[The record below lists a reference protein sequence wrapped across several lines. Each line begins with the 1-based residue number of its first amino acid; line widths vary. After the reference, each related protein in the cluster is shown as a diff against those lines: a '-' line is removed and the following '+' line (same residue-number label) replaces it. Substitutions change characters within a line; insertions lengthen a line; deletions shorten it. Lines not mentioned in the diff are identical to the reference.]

1 MIRRVSGNLLE
12 ADVEALVNTV
22 NTVGVMGRGVALQF
36 KFAYPANYEAY
47 RAACDA
53 GEVEP
58 GKMLIIEAN
67 RLYNPRYI
75 INFPTKRHWKSKSR
89 MDDIE
94 SGLIALAEEVR
105 RLGIRSI
112 AVPPLG
118 CGLGGLDWTEV
129 YPRIEA
135 ALGNLPEV
143 EVLVY
148 EPDGPPDAAVMA
160 NRTPRPK
167 MTAGRASLLGLMNSY
182 LEPLMDDAVTLLE
195 AHKLMYFMQEAGEP
209 LRLNFVK
216 GIYGPYATNLHHV
229 FEKVEGHFIVGY
241 GDGSE
246 APGKTLT
253 LKQEAMQEAGA
264 FLTSRATTRSRL
276 ARVVRLIEGFETP
289 YGMELLASVHWIAT
303 REDTA
308 ARGDA
313 KRAQAGVAA
322 WSDRKRR
329 LFKNEH
335 LMAAWEQLRNNRW
348 I

>member
-1 MIRRVSGNLLE
+1 MIRKATGNILE
-12 ADVEALVNTV
+12 AAAEALVNTV

-36 KFAYPANYEAY
+36 KLAYPTNYEVY
-47 RAACDA
+47 RAACEA

-58 GKMLIIEAN
+58 GKMLIVEVN
-67 RLYNPRYI
+67 PLYTPRYI
-75 INFPTKRHWKSKSR
+75 INFPTKRHWKGKSR
-89 MDDIE
+89 IEDIE
-94 SGLIALAEEVR
+94 SGLTALAGEIT
-105 RLGIRSI
+105 RLGIKSI

-118 CGLGGLDWTEV
+118 CGLGGLDWGKV
-129 YPRIEA
+129 FPRIEA
-135 ALGNLPEV
+135 ALGDLPGV

-148 EPDGPPDAAVMA
+148 EPDGAPNAAAMP

-167 MTAGRASLLGLMNSY
+167 MTAGRASLLGLMHRY

-216 GIYGPYATNLHHV
+216 GVYGPYATNLHHV

-246 APGKTLT
+246 APGKILE
-253 LKQEAMQEAGA
+253 LRGEAVQAAEA
-264 FLTSRATTRSRL
+264 FLASRTQTGGRL

-289 YGMELLASVHWIAT
+289 YGMELLSSVHWIAT
-303 REDTA
+303 REDVA
-308 ARGDA
+308 ARSDSGA
-313 KRAQAGVAA
+313 AQAGVAA
-322 WSDRKRR
+322 WNDRKRR
-329 LFKNEH
+329 LFKAEH
-335 LMAAWEQLRNNRW
+335 VKAAWEQLRQDHW